1 MPPRR
6 RRPRVNRHFKIDH
19 ELRPGDREAYLA
31 HLREPRITIDL
42 AHAWLRDKG
51 YCSFSRS
58 AVARH
63 RRHYL
68 EGFARREEAAHAAA
82 QYAAIARQ
90 GGFSADGLILGMA
103 AKSEALLFDAM
114 LDHSGGRKE
123 ITIKELDEL
132 GRLVSQ
138 MVTTRQQVFELERQ
152 IEAAGQ
158 RTSASAQVPPSPA
171 TSAPKPEEE
180 REAAVKRICEI
191 LDCPYPPPGSKCTD
205 ARGGSEGEPGNN

>member
-19 ELRPGDREAYLA
+19 ELRPGDREAYLT
-31 HLREPRITIDL
+31 HLREPRSTIDL

-51 YCSFSRS
+51 YSSFSRS

-68 EGFARREEAAHAAA
+68 EGFGRREEAAHAAA
-82 QYAAIARQ
+82 QYAAIARHA
-90 GGFSADGLILGMA
+90 GFSADGLILGMA

-123 ITIKELDEL
+123 ITLAELDEL

-158 RTSASAQVPPSPA
+158 RTSASAQVTPSPA
-171 TSAPKPEEE
+171 PPVPTPEEE
-180 REAAVKRICEI
+180 REVAVKRICEI
-191 LDCPYPPPGSKCTD
+191 LDHPYPPPGSKREE
-205 ARGGSEGEPGNN
+205 AEGPMEGNPGNN